1 MINLCVMYVIQ
12 LQTKEVLVRV
22 IRMTNARFSYVPK
35 IKIMLFKYLLIFY
48 TLYKIIY
55 KFFLSP

>member
-1 MINLCVMYVIQ
+1 MYVIQ

-22 IRMTNARFSYVPK
+22 IRMTNAWFSYVPK